1 MSAGFEPSGV
11 ITLLTDFGLR
21 DPFVGILHGV
31 LLREAPGVQRIDLT
45 HDIPPQAV
53 SVAAFYLQ
61 HAFHWF
67 PAGSVHLCVVDPGVG
82 SARAAIAV
90 LSRGHVFIA
99 PDNGLL
105 SGVFTATSEV
115 RRIETERLE
124 LNPPSRTFHGRDV
137 FAPVAA
143 WVASGKRRFEELG
156 EPHQPQLL
164 QMFEPKMLKNGAVG
178 QVRAVDH
185 FGNLITDLPGA
196 WLSDAQV
203 HATLGDRRLRSV
215 GTYADALPG
224 ECVALRSSFETWEIA
239 QRDGSAASALRAG
252 VGSVVELHAAGAQ
265 AV

>member
-31 LLREAPGVQRIDLT
+31 LLREAPRAQRIDLT
-45 HDIPPQAV
+45 HAIPAQAV

-67 PAGSVHLCVVDPGVG
+67 APGSVHLCVVDPGVG

-90 LSRGHVFIA
+90 LSRGHVFVA

-105 SGVFTATSEV
+105 SGVLTASSEV
-115 RRIETERLE
+115 RRVETERLG
-124 LNPPSRTFHGRDV
+124 LTPASRTFHGRDV

-143 WVASGKRRFEELG
+143 WLASGQRRFDELG
-156 EPHQPQLL
+156 EPHQPQVL
-164 QMFEPKMLKNGAVG
+164 QLNEPKRRENGAVG

-185 FGNLITDLPGA
+185 FGNLITDLPGT
-196 WLSDAQV
+196 WLSDVQV
-203 HATLGDRRLRSV
+203 HASLGEQRLRSV
-215 GTYADALPG
+215 GTYAEALPG

-239 QRDGSAASALRAG
+239 QRDGSAAAALGAG

-265 AV
+265 A